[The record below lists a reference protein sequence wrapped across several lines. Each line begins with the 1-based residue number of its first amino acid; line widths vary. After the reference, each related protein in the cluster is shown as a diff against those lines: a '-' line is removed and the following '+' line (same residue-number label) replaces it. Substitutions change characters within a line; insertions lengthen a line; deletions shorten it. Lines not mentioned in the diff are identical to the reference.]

1 MRLNLLLKRENFAQT
16 FEQSFTKYLS
26 DVFGVVAV
34 VNWRGASKSNT
45 SLLANHKLNV
55 IYSKSID
62 RIKLRSIVSE
72 YAYHPNALRCFLQ
85 ETYIQLAMCTYF
97 EWLFVKTR
105 VEVNPWIDDLNGLCI
120 IPGNHSIRIVDL
132 EASSCR
138 VILKEGFNAQFIKNE
153 IYLREKYKFLP
164 IPKLLNVDSEGLWY
178 EEAQVSALP
187 LNRIDDQGVK
197 DKALLYAHT
206 SLLSLYGKTLEKV
219 NLGGYTQSLYEFCDD
234 LITKLS
240 DVYAQDDKDRIK
252 DILILLIEGLG
263 ELNECDIEL
272 VQSHGDF
279 QPANI
284 LVDNADQQLY
294 LIDWE
299 YTAKRSVCYDAL
311 VFATQCRF
319 PQNLAKRV
327 RAILNETDISWSWCI
342 KNTSTK
348 LSNLELV
355 VFLIE
360 DLMVRLSELQIPNMI
375 NKDNGLD
382 IWMDEVK
389 KMDWLIHE

>member
-1 MRLNLLLKRENFAQT
+1 MRLDLLLKREDFAQT

-26 DVFGVVAV
+26 DVFGVVAA
-34 VNWRGASKSNT
+34 VNCKGNSKSNT

-55 IYSKSID
+55 IYSKNID
-62 RIKLRSIVSE
+62 RVKLRSIVSE
-72 YAYHPNALRCFLQ
+72 YAYHPNALRHFLQ
-85 ETYIQLAMCTYF
+85 ETYIQLAACTYF

-105 VEVNPWIDDLNGLCI
+105 IEVNPWISDLNGLCI
-120 IPGNHSIRIVDL
+120 IPGNHSIRIVNL
-132 EASSCR
+132 ETSSCR

-153 IYLREKYKFLP
+153 IYLRERYGFLP
-164 IPKLLNVDSEGLWY
+164 TPKLLNVDSAGLWY
-178 EEAQVSALP
+178 EEAQISALP
-187 LNRIDDQGVK
+187 FNRIDNQGVI
-197 DKALLYAHT
+197 DKALLDAQT
-206 SLLSLYGKTLEKV
+206 SLLSLYGKTLAKV

-234 LITKLS
+234 LIAKLS
-240 DVYAQDDKDRIK
+240 DVYAQDDKDKIK
-252 DILILLIEGLG
+252 DVLELLRRSLDKS
-263 ELNECDIEL
+263 NECEIAL

-299 YTAKRSVCYDAL
+299 YSAKRSVYYDAL

-319 PQNLAKRV
+319 PQGLAERV
-327 RAILNETDISWSWCI
+327 RTILNETDTSWNWCI
-342 KNTSTK
+342 KNASTK
-348 LSNLELV
+348 LSNLELII
-355 VFLIE
+355 FLIE

-375 NKDNGLD
+375 NKDNGLNV
-382 IWMDEVK
+382 WMNEVK